1 MALVVYLFIKLKDSF
16 SKKLA
21 KVLQHSG
28 VNLRYFKLRLFN
40 LTEFIVFKIPKSTT
54 LSCKNIGIRKSEFA
68 AKTHSFEDSL
78 VLKASQRPGFWFYLT
93 KLLKGFCSPRHIAY
107 TFKNY
112 NANSS
117 IV

>member
-68 AKTHSFEDSL
+68 AKTHSFEDSI
-78 VLKASQRPGFWFYLT
+78 VLKASQRPGFWFLPHQVTYNL
-93 KLLKGFCSPRHIAY
+93 HIH
-107 TFKNY
+107 
-112 NANSS
+112 
-117 IV
+117 